1 LPIMNIK
8 FALIELAKLKNNLIK
23 KGGPE
28 KNGHLFEKV
37 INLEDEIL
45 DANTRPFIL
54 VEND

>member
-1 LPIMNIK
+1 MNIK